1 MDFVSLMAYDLHGSW
16 ENVTGHNS
24 PLYAHN
30 GETGEQR
37 YLNMVRNKPVELNR
51 ISVLEHKTFK
61 LTENFEIP
69 DIFDHCKENC
79 KNITKTHLFKY
90 IENFS
95 SKNLKFSDKK
105 L

>member
-37 YLNMVRNKPVELNR
+37 YLNMVRNKPVELKR
-51 ISVLEHKTFK
+51 VSVLAHNALK
-61 LTENFEIP
+61 LIEKFEIP
-69 DIFDHCKENC
+69 DIFDHYKENC
-79 KNITKTHLFKY
+79 KRK
-90 IENFS
+90 
-95 SKNLKFSDKK
+95 LKMQ
-105 L
+105 